1 MTNLITNNPFRILGV
16 FSNSSKKDVLSNLN
30 KMKAFMKVGKSM
42 SFPMDL
48 QSILPPIGR
57 NEQMIAEAQSAIER
71 PIDQLKHSLFWFNK
85 STQFDEIAIN
95 HLTAGNLSQAKEIWS
110 KSENAS
116 SLVNL
121 LVCAL
126 IENDYTGI
134 AKYADKLFQGYSAE
148 LTSTVSDTLRLSPL
162 ELTELFVETL
172 SSDGLLD
179 VAKLAFIP
187 GTSNIWQSTLSKGL
201 VKPII
206 DKISNAIA
214 EAKKSKGSRP
224 NYDAGVKLMNS
235 TMGDLQQLK
244 GILSTSNMEYQM
256 IADKLAQAILQ
267 CGINYFNE
275 SDDDDAPQKA
285 MTLQNYALSIAVGQ
299 LAKQRCQENVN
310 VLKNMGPEYAIRK
323 EMDAIGRLLKT
334 FNALSKRSAST
345 ILERYSS
352 YSPLGTQK
360 SRYTEH
366 DILNLVNQAKPELN
380 KIKSKLGVSNELYL
394 KISSAVA
401 SAAINALIDIVN
413 KEQEAMSM
421 CGGNAA
427 LMLSPT
433 ISSAVE
439 TMSIIGRLDMTSQ
452 CRTYFNNNNSTL
464 NSINRQLQPKQT
476 SSGGCY
482 IATMVYGDYDHPQV
496 MALRN
501 FRDEFLDHREWGRRF
516 IRFYYKHSPGWVEKL
531 KSHKLINKGI
541 QKILDSFIFV
551 WKKISQYE

>member
-452 CRTYFNNNNSTL
+452 CRTYFNNNSTL